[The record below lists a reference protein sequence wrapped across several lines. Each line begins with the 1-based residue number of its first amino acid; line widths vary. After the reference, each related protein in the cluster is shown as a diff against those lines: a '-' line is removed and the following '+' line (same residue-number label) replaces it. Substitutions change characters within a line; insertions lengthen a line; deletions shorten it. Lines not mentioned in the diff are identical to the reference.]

1 MTHLII
7 LQEATFRNYPEAFH
21 GKMNASKWK
30 YFVTV
35 LMGLL
40 HCEGSECGIFGTCV
54 PPLTGHLPLVMHSKI
69 LYDTY
74 SLSNEIRSLPGSGV
88 KIMIC

>member
-7 LQEATFRNYPEAFH
+7 LQEATFRNYLEAFH
-21 GKMNASKWK
+21 GKMNASQWK

-40 HCEGSECGIFGTCV
+40 HCEGSKCGIFGTGV
-54 PPLTGHLPLVMHSKI
+54 PPLTGHLPLVFQSAI
-69 LYDTY
+69 LYDNH
-74 SLSNEIRSLPGSGV
+74 SLSNETRSLPNSGA
-88 KIMIC
+88 